1 MFHCFFCRHRKLYF
15 ETHFLWAIRQG
26 LNATLFMNV
35 YFEKHWEMKMED
47 LRRML
52 NVETPPITPKKRD
65 VYYVK
70 NAAV

>member
-1 MFHCFFCRHRKLYF
+1 
-15 ETHFLWAIRQG
+15 
-26 LNATLFMNV
+26 
-35 YFEKHWEMKMED
+35 MED